1 MTTGRAGPVVVG
13 VDYSGA
19 SEIAVAHAAWQAH
32 RRGLELRLTH
42 GLLVPVP
49 SVTPMTPYYDANALL
64 AAAEERI
71 AEVSEPVRT
80 RYPELPIS
88 IRVVPG
94 FGGKALVDDSETAS
108 LVVVG
113 SRGQGGFLGVLL
125 GSVAAQVSTYAHC
138 PVLVVRQQ
146 AGAEPTA
153 EPTAEPMAGPET
165 GPVVVGIDGSVR
177 SADALRF
184 AADEAGARGVPL
196 IAVHVWSVPQLT
208 ALSVGIVWSQNLNTA
223 RTQLQDAAARILA
236 EATAGWREQYPG
248 IEIRRRTVHG
258 DEPARTLL
266 SIATEA
272 GAGLIV
278 VAARGR
284 GGVAGMLLGSVSQTL
299 VAHAAMSVAVIH
311 PAAGF
316 GTNVP
321 RSRSAGSVLPSL

>member
-1 MTTGRAGPVVVG
+1 VVG
-13 VDYSGA
+13 VDYSSA

-32 RRGLELRLTH
+32 RRGLELRLAH

-49 SVTPMTPYYDANALL
+49 TVTPMTPYYDQNALL
-64 AAAEERI
+64 TAAEERI
-71 AEVSEPVRT
+71 AQVSESVRT
-80 RYPELPIS
+80 RYPDLPIS
-88 IRVVPG
+88 IAVVPG
-94 FGGKALVDDSETAS
+94 FGGKALVEESVTAS

-146 AGAEPTA
+146 PEAQEAGQEA
-153 EPTAEPMAGPET
+153 

-184 AADEAGARGVPL
+184 AADEAGARDVPL

-208 ALSVGIVWSQNLNTA
+208 ALSVGTVWSQNLNTA

-236 EATAGWREQYPG
+236 EATAGWPEKYPDVD
-248 IEIRRRTVHG
+248 IRRRTVHG

-266 SIATEA
+266 SIASEA
-272 GAGLIV
+272 GAALIV

-311 PAAGF
+311 PAAGS
-316 GTNVP
+316 GTKVP
-321 RSRSAGSVLPSL
+321 LSRSAGSVLPSV